1 MHVFWAYIMVQ
12 YAGFGFIGAAYA
24 TNITYI
30 CIFVAFNFYATYSK
44 NSEITQ
50 VWVSFNRD
58 VFKDANIFL

>member
-1 MHVFWAYIMVQ
+1 MQVFWAYFMVQ
-12 YAGFGFIGAAYA
+12 YAGYGFIGAAYA

-30 CIFVAFNFYATYSK
+30 CIFIAFNFYATYSK

-58 VFKDANIFL
+58 MFKDANIFL